1 VSFASQSGER
11 QASRL
16 SADRV
21 TADVLVD
28 ERDPI
33 VAACFVLRWTSAGSP
48 IEGSTVR
55 PITQRASRRSA
66 DSVPGEATIDTG
78 MFIED
83 FNVVPLVHANRRRS
97 SRDLTEARP

>member
-1 VSFASQSGER
+1 M
-11 QASRL
+11 
-16 SADRV
+16 
-21 TADVLVD
+21 
-28 ERDPI
+28 
-33 VAACFVLRWTSAGSP
+33 
-48 IEGSTVR
+48 R

-66 DSVPGEATIDTG
+66 DSVPGESTMDTG